1 MDGEHWKEQMEL
13 RDPALVILQYG
24 TNESEAGMADRD
36 VYEKTLR
43 ALVEK
48 LKTAVAGRAS
58 ILIVAPLDRAEKS
71 SSGDLRTKP
80 VIKKLV
86 DAQKKVANEAGIA
99 FWNTYD
105 AMGGEGSMATW
116 VKRGLAGS
124 DLTHPSPAGAW
135 RSSAICCSKRSRAVF
150 EEAWSAGGGKPA
162 RTTNYDSDEIH
173 ATIAAWTHRRFRRSS
188 TSFN

>member
-1 MDGEHWKEQMEL
+1 VPGVVYDALGANGGKGEYLGNMDAGHWKEQMDL

-43 ALVEK
+43 ALIEK

-58 ILIVAPLDRAEKS
+58 ILVVAPLDRAEKG

-86 DAQKKVANEAGIA
+86 DAQQKVANEAGVA
-99 FWNTYD
+99 FWNTYE

-124 DLTHPSPAGAW
+124 DLTHPSPAGGEVLGDLLFK
-135 RSSAICCSKRSRAVF
+135 AITSGF
-150 EEAWSAGGGKPA
+150 EAWSAGGGKP
-162 RTTNYDSDEIH
+162 RTTN
-173 ATIAAWTHRRFRRSS
+173 
-188 TSFN
+188 